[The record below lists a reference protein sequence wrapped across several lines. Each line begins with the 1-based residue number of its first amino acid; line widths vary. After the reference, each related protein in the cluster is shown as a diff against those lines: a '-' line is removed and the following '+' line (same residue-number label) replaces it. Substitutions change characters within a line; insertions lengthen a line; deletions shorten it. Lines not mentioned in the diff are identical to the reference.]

1 MDFLHG
7 KTVQDLWRERVA
19 LSGDDRFLITDE
31 KTGVEQSYDYAEF
44 NDIIDRTARAFSD
57 ELGIEKGDKVTIHLP
72 NCPEY
77 LQVWFALLKLGAVS
91 VHSNTNHT
99 VREVN
104 YTIENSDS
112 EAVITSPTYADLVDE
127 ACEGTAVETT
137 VYGRVNDE
145 EVDGVQLDEI
155 VANADPDLPD
165 VDIDGEDVAQI
176 IFTSGTTSDP
186 KGVLHTHANLL
197 YAGERASKHTALNAA
212 DRMLTALP
220 VFHVNA
226 QSISVLSSLT
236 VGCELVL
243 VEEFKASEYIDQL
256 RRHRATVTSLIG
268 TQVRALLAQPEQGT
282 DDDNDLR
289 EIFFAINVTD
299 DEKERFEER
308 FGAPLLNGYGLS
320 ETMTIVS
327 MAPVHSDRSWP
338 AIGRP
343 AFDREVYIVD
353 DDGNPVDTGER
364 GEIAVGGK
372 RGRNLMKA
380 YYEMPE
386 KTEETFTDEGWLLT
400 GDFGRF
406 DENGHLYFVDRKKNI
421 IESRGENVSEAEVE
435 GVLENHSK
443 VEEVGV
449 IGVPHDIYGEA
460 VKALVKRADDD
471 LTEAELREYAAE
483 NLAKFKQPEEI
494 VFIEEFPRTSIGK
507 IEKSTL
513 RDAGGV
519 PEEMGAE

>member
-7 KTVQDLWRERVA
+7 KTIRDLWRERVA
-19 LSGDDRFLITDE
+19 LSGKERFLITDE
-31 KTGVEQSYDYAEF
+31 KNGIERSYDYAEF
-44 NDIIDRTARAFSD
+44 DDLINRTARAFSE
-57 ELGIEKGDKVTIHLP
+57 ELSIEKGDKVTIHLP
-72 NCPEY
+72 NCSEY

-104 YTIENSDS
+104 YTVDNSNS
-112 EAVITSPTYADLVDE
+112 EAVITSPAYADLVAD
-127 ACEGTAVETT
+127 ACEGTAVSTT
-137 VYGRVNDE
+137 VYGRLNEDDDVN
-145 EVDGVQLDEI
+145 GVRLDEI
-155 VANADPDLPD
+155 IAGADPDLPE
-165 VDIDGEDVAQI
+165 VDIDSDDIAQI

-197 YAGERASKHTALNAA
+197 YSGERASKHTALRPD

-226 QSISVLSSLT
+226 QSISVLASLT
-236 VGCELVL
+236 VGAELVL
-243 VEEFKASEYIDQL
+243 VEEFRASQYIDQL

-268 TQVRALLAQPEQGT
+268 TQVRALLAQPKQGT

-299 DEKERFEER
+299 EEKERFEER

-327 MAPVHSDRSWP
+327 MAPIHGDRSWP

-343 AFDREVYIVD
+343 TFDRDVYIVD
-353 DDGNPVDTGER
+353 DDQNSVDTGER
-364 GEIAVGGK
+364 GEIAVAGT
-372 RGRNLMKA
+372 RGRNIMQG

-386 KTEETFTDEGWLLT
+386 KTEEAFTEDGWLLT

-406 DENGHLYFVDRKKNI
+406 DKNGHLYFVDRKKNV

-435 GVLENHSK
+435 GVLENHPK

-460 VKALVKRADDD
+460 VKALVKRTDES
-471 LTEAELREYAAE
+471 LTVEELKEYAAE
-483 NLAKFKQPEEI
+483 NLAEFKRPSEI
-494 VFIEEFPRTSIGK
+494 VFVKEFPRTSIGK

-513 RDAGGV
+513 RDVGGI
-519 PEEMGAE
+519 PDNMEA